1 MEKSPAPQAPAS
13 LCRWRRFTCR
23 LLGEERG
30 AVLIEAAFGLPI
42 VILLLLGSVSYGVW
56 FMAAHS
62 VQQAANEAARAV
74 IAGIDAE
81 DREAIVADVVADGVL
96 SAGTVDASKVTVDT
110 ELVGNVFTVSVS
122 YDISDSLLL
131 STSIVPLPQ
140 GPITREAR
148 VRLSSI

>member
-1 MEKSPAPQAPAS
+1 MEKAPNPAVPAS
-13 LCRWRRFTCR
+13 FTSPRSFARKLRRDQ
-23 LLGEERG
+23 RG
-30 AVLIEAAFGLPI
+30 AVMVEAAFVLPLI
-42 VILLLLGSVSYGVW
+42 VLLLLGAVSYGIW

-81 DREAIVADVVADGVL
+81 DREAIVEDVVADGVL
-96 SAGTVDASKVTVDT
+96 TAGTVDASKVSVDT
-110 ELVGNVFTVSVS
+110 TLEGNVYTVSVS

-140 GPITREAR
+140 GPITRQAR